1 MRINRG
7 KSLGISSVNN
17 NDDKYIREQE
27 ERREIKIQQKESS
40 EPSESIFD
48 LDDYYSKGY
57 KSDDVNE
64 QEAEVMQADMLEI
77 YDISADDEDKEAKL
91 YRIFEQ
97 ILEDENNAPLYNYC
111 VNQGVMDLRDDPEA
125 FIDGVSRAIAHMSHD
140 KSSIGDEISL
150 NEVDFSGISDN
161 TIDGSIETTQRD
173 NGKDVV
179 IRGANNEVVKIISY
193 DVAENG
199 LMTITEYS
207 DEDKTNVISQDVAY
221 RLDKSENE
229 VKFKFGTDKQNT
241 VDITDN
247 GETLSVNVTK
257 GVLNAEYTIEK
268 NSDGTFSLKGKQY
281 FTLEELASE
290 LNHKDIPDFTELD
303 GEIGA
308 SAQGK
313 AGDCG
318 VISAINS
325 LSMTEF
331 GREAIKNAVSV
342 DEAGNITV
350 KFAAIGQEYTVT
362 PSELNKSRFTTGDP
376 DVRAIEIAYEKLMQD
391 VNNGTLVRDNSAPY
405 YIYGTDETKYN
416 SNHRSELSTGT
427 YPSSVYYMLTGIKCS
442 QYPYQTDTARFDSL
456 DRMEQDGSVGMSVA
470 YLPQRTSA
478 NVNMST
484 KNNQH
489 KVKDAFGN
497 DVDVYEFHHYA
508 VKESDTLPNGERIVT
523 IVNPW
528 DSSQEI
534 VLNQDTFLA
543 CFNTTFDIDYTA
555 TAGEYMYYTIA

>member
-1 MRINRG
+1 MSIT
-7 KSLGISSVNN
+7 SVNN
-17 NDDKYIREQE
+17 NDDRYIRDRE
-27 ERREIKIQQKESS
+27 ERREVKIRQKESS

-77 YDISADDEDKEAKL
+77 YDISADDENKEAKL
-91 YRIFEQ
+91 FRIFEQ

-111 VNQGVMDLRDDPEA
+111 VSHGVMDLKDDPEA
-125 FIDGVSRAIAHMSHD
+125 FIDGVSRAMAHMSHD
-140 KSSIGDEISL
+140 KSSVGDDISL
-150 NEVDFSGISDN
+150 NEVDFSGISDSSV
-161 TIDGSIETTQRD
+161 DGTIETTQRE
-173 NGKDVV
+173 NGHDVI
-179 IRGANNEVVKIISY
+179 IRGENDEVVKIISY

-207 DEDKTNVISQDVAY
+207 DADKTTVISQDTGY
-221 RLDKSENE
+221 RFDKSDNE
-229 VKFKFGTDKQNT
+229 VKFKFGSDKQNT

-247 GETLSVNVTK
+247 GETLTVNVTK
-257 GVLNAEYTIEK
+257 GVLNAEYSVDK
-268 NSDGTFSLKGKQY
+268 NADGTFSLNGKQY
-281 FTLEELASE
+281 FTLEELAAD
-290 LNHKDIPDFTELD
+290 LNHKDIPDFSSLD
-303 GEIGA
+303 GEIN
-308 SAQGK
+308 SSMQGK

-318 VISAINS
+318 LISAINS

-331 GREAIKNAVSV
+331 GRDAIKNAVSV
-342 DEAGNITV
+342 DDAGNVTV
-350 KFAAIGQEYTVT
+350 KFAAIGQEYTIT
-362 PSELNKSRFTTGDP
+362 PNELNNNRFSSGDP
-376 DVRAIEIAYEKLMQD
+376 DVRAIELAYEKLMQD

-405 YIYGTDETKYN
+405 YIFGTDETNYN
-416 SNHRSELSTGT
+416 SSHRAELSTGT

-442 QYPYQTDTARFDSL
+442 QYPYQTDAARFDSL

-478 NVNMST
+478 NVNMSAQ
-484 KNNQH
+484 NNQH

-508 VKESDTLPNGERIVT
+508 VKESDTLPNGERIIT

-528 DSSQEI
+528 NSSEEI
-534 VLNQDTFLA
+534 VLNQDTFLD
-543 CFNTTFDIDYTA
+543 CFNTTFDIDYTLE
-555 TAGEYMYYTIA
+555 AGNKQYYISA